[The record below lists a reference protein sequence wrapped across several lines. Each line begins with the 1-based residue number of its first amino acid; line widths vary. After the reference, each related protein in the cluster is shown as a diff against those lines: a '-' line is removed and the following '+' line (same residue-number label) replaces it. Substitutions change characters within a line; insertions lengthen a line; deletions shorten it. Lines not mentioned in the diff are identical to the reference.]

1 MALSDFNGWMNIV
14 WLIIFTV
21 IGSVLVSFSRS
32 RTQDPE
38 SWRKTYKWVGIL
50 GLILAGINAL
60 LVIGKAYYASQIS
73 GQQTPQVMDAVIP
86 NGNPIVRKGNTYYNA
101 RQAFPPTR
109 AELLANQY
117 APGPSRANLLRQQA
131 MKIPNT
137 PMA

>member
-1 MALSDFNGWMNIV
+1 MVLSDFDGWMNIV

-38 SWRKTYKWVGIL
+38 GWRKTYKWTGIL
-50 GLILAGINAL
+50 GLVLAGINAI
-60 LVIGKAYYASQIS
+60 LVIGKAYYASQMPGKEIS
-73 GQQTPQVMDAVIP
+73 QVMDAVVP
-86 NGNPIVRKGNTYYNA
+86 NGNPIVRNGNTYYNA
-101 RQAFPPTR
+101 RRPVPTR

-131 MKIPNT
+131 TKIPNT
-137 PMA
+137 PVA